1 MADDREVLR
10 ILWDGRIPV
19 CFTLNKDEVFTMEQP
34 EPFYLLLPRV
44 SYLPI
49 VTDKVTKHFQRA
61 IKPDVNTNTV
71 WFDFNGQPLKWHYP
85 IGVLFDLYG
94 SSKSLPWNI
103 TVHFEDFPED
113 ELIHC
118 DGKEVV
124 ESYFMSAVK
133 EADSLKHKS
142 QIINSMQ
149 KKDHKQLWLGLN
161 NDKFEQFW
169 SVNKRLMERS
179 SDELF
184 KNIPFRIHQ
193 RDAAFL
199 QKLSR
204 PVNDLGEQQTL
215 KHLLMESL
223 PKMFACDQDFEQM
236 RIILHGIDAPLETP
250 LQWLSEHLSHPDNF
264 LHIVLINKDCEK

>member
-1 MADDREVLR
+1 M
-10 ILWDGRIPV
+10 
-19 CFTLNKDEVFTMEQP
+19 
-34 EPFYLLLPRV
+34 

-179 SDELF
+179 GDELF

-215 KHLLMESL
+215 KHLLMETL

-236 RIILHGIDAPLETP
+236 RIVLHGIDAPLETP

>member
-19 CFTLNKDEVFTMEQP
+19 CFTLSKDEVFTMEQP

-49 VTDKVTKHFQRA
+49 VTDKVQKHFQRA
-61 IKPDVNTNTV
+61 IKPEVSTTGI
-71 WFDFNGQPLKWHYP
+71 WFDFNGQPLKWHHP

-94 SSKSLPWNI
+94 SKKFLPWNI

-113 ELIHC
+113 ELIRC
-118 DGKEVV
+118 ESKEVV

-179 SDELF
+179 GDEFF

-193 RDAAFL
+193 RDAPFVQNLA
-199 QKLSR
+199 R
-204 PVNDLGEQQTL
+204 PVSESGEVHTL
-215 KHLLMESL
+215 KHLLVESL
-223 PKMFACDQDFEQM
+223 PSVFASEEDFEQM
-236 RIILHGIDAPLETP
+236 RIIIHGIEVPLETP
-250 LQWLSEHLSHPDNF
+250 LQWLSEHFSHPDNF
-264 LHIVLINKDCEK
+264 LHIVLVNEDSEK

>member
-179 SDELF
+179 GDELF

-215 KHLLMESL
+215 KHLLMETL

-236 RIILHGIDAPLETP
+236 RIVLHGIDAPLETP

>member
-34 EPFYLLLPRV
+34 EPFFLLLPRV

-49 VTDKVTKHFQRA
+49 VTDKVQKHFQRA
-61 IKPDVNTNTV
+61 IKPDVNTSRI
-71 WFDFNGQPLKWHYP
+71 WFDFNGQVLKWHYP

-94 SSKSLPWNI
+94 SNKLLPWNI
-103 TVHFEDFPED
+103 TIHFEDFPKE
-113 ELIHC
+113 ELIPC
-118 DGKEVV
+118 ETKEVV

-149 KKDHKQLWLGLN
+149 KKEHKQLWLGLN

-169 SVNKRLMERS
+169 AINKRLMERS
-179 SDELF
+179 GDELF
-184 KNIPFRIHQ
+184 KSIPFRIHQ
-193 RDAAFL
+193 RDASFM
-199 QKLSR
+199 QKLAR
-204 PVNDLGEQQTL
+204 PVNESGETQTL
-215 KHLLMESL
+215 RNLMMETL
-223 PKMFACDQDFEQM
+223 PKMFASDKNFEQM
-236 RIILHGIDAPLETP
+236 RIITHGIEMPLETP
-250 LQWLSEHLSHPDNF
+250 LQWLSEHFSYPDNF
-264 LHIVLINKDCEK
+264 LHIVVINKDLE

>member
-19 CFTLNKDEVFTMEQP
+19 CFSLNSDEVFTLEQP

-44 SYLPI
+44 SYLPV
-49 VTDKVTKHFQRA
+49 VTDKVTKHFQSA
-61 IKPDVNTNTV
+61 IKPDKDTSSI
-71 WFDFNGQPLKWHYP
+71 WFDFNGQSLKWHYP

-94 SSKSLPWNI
+94 SHDALPWNI

-118 DGKEVV
+118 ESKEVV
-124 ESYFMSAVK
+124 ESYFMSAIK

-169 SVNKRLMERS
+169 GVNKRLMERS
-179 SDELF
+179 GDELF
-184 KNIPFRIHQ
+184 RHIPFRIHQ
-193 RDAAFL
+193 GDEMFI
-199 QKLSR
+199 QKLVK
-204 PVNDLGEQQTL
+204 PINEAGELLTL
-215 KHLLMESL
+215 KSLMQQAL
-223 PKMFACDQDFEQM
+223 PDTFATNEDFESAK
-236 RIILHGIDAPLETP
+236 IVIHGIEPPTDTP
-250 LQWLSEHLSHPDNF
+250 LQWLSEHFSYPDNF
-264 LHIVLINKDCEK
+264 LHIVLSKNVET

>member
-215 KHLLMESL
+215 KHLLMETL

-236 RIILHGIDAPLETP
+236 RIVLHGIDAPLETP

>member
-19 CFTLNKDEVFTMEQP
+19 CFTLNADEVFTLEQP

-44 SYLPI
+44 SYLPV
-49 VTDKVTKHFQRA
+49 VTDKVTKHFQHS
-61 IKPDVNTNTV
+61 IKPDMNTTSI

-94 SSKSLPWNI
+94 SHKLLPWNI

-113 ELIHC
+113 ELIRC
-118 DGKEVV
+118 ESKEVV
-124 ESYFMSAVK
+124 ESFFMSAVK

-169 SVNKRLMERS
+169 SVNKRLMERLGE
-179 SDELF
+179 ELF
-184 KNIPFRIHQ
+184 KHIPFRIHQ
-193 RDAAFL
+193 CDKVFI
-199 QKLSR
+199 QKLAK
-204 PVNDLGEQQTL
+204 PVNESGESQTL
-215 KHLLMESL
+215 KHLMMETL
-223 PKMFACDQDFEQM
+223 PTMFSTEEDFQS
-236 RIILHGIDAPLETP
+236 IKIVIHGIQPPLETP
-250 LQWLSEHLSHPDNF
+250 LQWLSEHFSYPDNF
-264 LHIVLINKDCEK
+264 LHIVLIK